1 MKEKDVQNLFGKK
14 NTVTGAFELKL
25 VKGKSMPLSA
35 VAEHQVRSLLKVE
48 GEGLSWKISDF
59 SMEQKPFDCF
69 RMQGAAYVVPVWYI
83 PRKRKTAYYIRIWD
97 FVALRDSIKRKS
109 LTEEMAEMIAE
120 WKIEL

>member
-25 VKGKSMPLSA
+25 VKGKSMPFSA
-35 VAEHQVRSLLKVE
+35 VAEHQVRALLQVE

-59 SMEQKPFDCF
+59 SMEQKPFDFF
-69 RMQGAAYVVPVWYI
+69 RIRGVAYVVPVWYV
-83 PRKRKTAYYIRIWD
+83 PRVRKTAYYIRIGD
-97 FVALRDSIKRKS
+97 FVALRNSLSRKS
-109 LTEEMAEMIAE
+109 LTEEMADAISE